1 MGTICLYETPG
12 TNWSGSGGL
21 YDLICE
27 YALNHPRV
35 QALPEFAQAL
45 QDSLWYKDICLYEHG
60 EAAIRAFTEAV
71 GELLEYVASPEG
83 EARWGER
90 RPIVLKYVQMLY
102 PHSAPPS
109 LQDVISLCP
118 Q

>member
-1 MGTICLYETPG
+1 MIIGAWAPSVCTRPPG

-102 PHSAPPS
+102 DLLRDYDPERYK
-109 LQDVISLCP
+109 
-118 Q
+118 

>member
-45 QDSLWYKDICLYEHG
+45 QDSLWYKGYLPL
-60 EAAIRAFTEAV
+60 RAWR
-71 GELLEYVASPEG
+71 GGHPGLHRGSG
-83 EARWGER
+83 
-90 RPIVLKYVQMLY
+90 
-102 PHSAPPS
+102 
-109 LQDVISLCP
+109 
-118 Q
+118 